1 MGWRAHR
8 KDKGGNI
15 ATDRD
20 HADIT
25 TSLTPEQVRRAE
37 IVRELLASWLADES
51 GYDERVWL
59 EVQQGL
65 EEARTQS
72 RPLFHA

>member
-1 MGWRAHR
+1 M
-8 KDKGGNI
+8 
-15 ATDRD
+15 ATDID
-20 HADIT
+20 HADTT
-25 TSLTPEQVRRAE
+25 TSLTPEQARHAE

-51 GYDERVWL
+51 GYDERVWP